1 MGTNYYIKRKLSDN
15 QKQIIIDKLMKDEY
29 EDVHF
34 MLPENIHIGKR
45 SSGWK
50 FLWDVHGFKYFN
62 PTKESIFDFLK
73 SGTIIDEFR
82 QEVSFDDFINNI
94 IVSKFGD
101 PWDSASY
108 HKEHPDD
115 FYMGQ
120 IFGNSINEFKERFPN
135 LNVNEYGEFYIDDF
149 RCTYAEDFS

>member
-1 MGTNYYIKRKLSDN
+1 MGTNYFIKRKLSDK

-50 FLWDVHGFKYFN
+50 FLWDVHEFKYFN

-73 SGTIIDEFR
+73 SGTIIDEYR
-82 QEVSFDDFINNI
+82 QEVSFDDFINNV
-94 IVSKFGD
+94 IVSKFVD
-101 PWDSASY
+101 SWDAASY

-115 FYMGQ
+115 LYMGQ
-120 IFGNSINEFKERFPN
+120 IFGNSINEFQERFPN
-135 LNVNEYGEFYIDDF
+135 LNVNKYGEFYIDDF

>member
-73 SGTIIDEFR
+73 SGTIIDEYR
-82 QEVSFDDFINNI
+82 QEVSFDDFINNGLEDAI
-94 IVSKFGD
+94 IAMYQYPSNFGLHCLWV
-101 PWDSASY
+101 P
-108 HKEHPDD
+108 
-115 FYMGQ
+115 
-120 IFGNSINEFKERFPN
+120 
-135 LNVNEYGEFYIDDF
+135 
-149 RCTYAEDFS
+149 